1 MTIHRSTAYRDA
13 KANVDVSQIGPSAQV
28 QVRSGVNATTGGQGT
43 LLAQL
48 TGDATAWGTVSN
60 GVVTVNAI
68 TEDSSADATGTAGH
82 YQINTSAGV
91 FVESGLLDGTDGLT
105 IDNANITAGQVV
117 RINGPWTRTEFGA

>member
-1 MTIHRSTAYRDA
+1 MTVHRSSAYRDA
-13 KANVDVSQIGPSAQV
+13 KANIDVSQIGPSAQV
-28 QVRSGVNATTGGQGT
+28 QVRSGVNATTGGQGV

-48 TGDATAWGTVSN
+48 TGDATAWGTVAS

-68 TEDSSADATGTAGH
+68 TEDSSADAAGTAGH

-91 FVESGLLDGTDGLT
+91 FIESGLLDGTDGLT

-117 RINGPWTRTEFGA
+117 RLNGPWTRTEFGA